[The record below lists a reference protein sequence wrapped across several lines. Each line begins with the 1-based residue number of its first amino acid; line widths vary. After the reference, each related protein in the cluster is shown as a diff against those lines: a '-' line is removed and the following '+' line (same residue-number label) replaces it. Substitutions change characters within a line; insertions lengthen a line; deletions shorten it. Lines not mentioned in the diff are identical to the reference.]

1 MTLWSSLVILIL
13 FFIVCNSTLYE
24 CTTDNFFFFF
34 FTSQLFYCQK
44 IFLWLQVPQGVCW
57 FACSWPLQLLQL
69 WEIPHA
75 KIFWTLSIKWGN
87 YWFALVAL
95 KFIIFNFAF
104 IVRNA
109 SKFQSGTRLS
119 EGDPISFRWLGIDT
133 GFWSLVAIS
142 NVGNTIAGWVGAK
155 YIPTGHHVF
164 IWWHEIQRFVLKCVT
179 KPQTK
184 SFS

>member
-1 MTLWSSLVILIL
+1 MRWALNQISYSMYGILSSLVIFILLLYVTVLYMNVPLI
-13 FFIVCNSTLYE
+13 I
-24 CTTDNFFFFF
+24 FFFF
-34 FTSQLFYCQK
+34 FTSQFYCQK

-57 FACSWPLQLLQL
+57 FACSWSLQLLQL

-109 SKFQSGTRLS
+109 SKFWSGTWLS
-119 EGDPISFRWLGIDT
+119 EADPISWGLIPVFGLLLP
-133 GFWSLVAIS
+133 FSMLVIPLL
-142 NVGNTIAGWVGAK
+142 VE

-164 IWWHEIQRFVLKCVT
+164 IWWHEIQ
-179 KPQTK
+179 Q
-184 SFS
+184 

>member
-1 MTLWSSLVILIL
+1 MHCFKIWSSLVIFILLLYVTVLYMNVPLTIFFL
-13 FFIVCNSTLYE
+13 FFY
-24 CTTDNFFFFF
+24 
-34 FTSQLFYCQK
+34 FTILLPK

-87 YWFALVAL
+87 YWFVLVAL

-104 IVRNA
+104 IIRNA
-109 SKFQSGTRLS
+109 SKFWSGTRLS
-119 EGDPISFRWLGIDT
+119 EADPISFRWLGIDT
-133 GFWSLVAIS
+133 GFWSLVAIF

-164 IWWHEIQRFVLKCVT
+164 IWWHEIQWFILKCVT

>member
-1 MTLWSSLVILIL
+1 ML
-13 FFIVCNSTLYE
+13 FISHIYSFVVYNSTWYE
-24 CTTDNFFFFF
+24 CTIFFPF
-34 FTSQLFYCQK
+34 FTSQFYFQK

-95 KFIIFNFAF
+95 KFIIFHFAF
-104 IVRNA
+104 MVRNA
-109 SKFQSGTRLS
+109 SKFRSGTRLS
-119 EGDPISFRWLGIDT
+119 EPDPISFRWSGIDT

-142 NVGNTIAGWVGAK
+142 DVGNTVASWVGANTFQWV
-155 YIPTGHHVF
+155 IM
-164 IWWHEIQRFVLKCVT
+164 
-179 KPQTK
+179 
-184 SFS
+184 